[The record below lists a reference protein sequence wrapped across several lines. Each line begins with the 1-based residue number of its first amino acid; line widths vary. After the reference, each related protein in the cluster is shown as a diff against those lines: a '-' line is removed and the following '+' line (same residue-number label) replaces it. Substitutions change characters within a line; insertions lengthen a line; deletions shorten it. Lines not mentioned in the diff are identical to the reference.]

1 VSALNPAST
10 GINNVSIGAYS
21 LIANTS
27 GAYNSALG
35 KGALTSNTTGNENVA
50 AGNSA
55 LYTNTTGLMNVAVGS
70 YALYQNST
78 GNYNT
83 VLGSSAGLGDGSTLN
98 QKSTVDI
105 GATLLGYQASRDG
118 VSNSTSL
125 SNITAIGYLAKV
137 TKSNS
142 LILGGTG
149 ANVVSV
155 GIGNTAPDASAVLDI
170 TSTTKGSLLPRMT
183 TAQKTA
189 IATPATGLIVYDTD
203 LNQLQVY
210 NGTAWGGYLVRDV
223 TDEYAATASQTAFT
237 LTQTPSVNSKVKMYI
252 NGIRISNTAFS
263 KTGSA
268 LTYVPANNGAYALV
282 AGDRIQ
288 MDYYY

>member
-1 VSALNPAST
+1 
-10 GINNVSIGAYS
+10 
-21 LIANTS
+21 
-27 GAYNSALG
+27 
-35 KGALTSNTTGNENVA
+35 
-50 AGNSA
+50 
-55 LYTNTTGLMNVAVGS
+55 
-70 YALYQNST
+70 
-78 GNYNT
+78 
-83 VLGSSAGLGDGSTLN
+83 
-98 QKSTVDI
+98 
-105 GATLLGYQASRDG
+105 
-118 VSNSTSL
+118 
-125 SNITAIGYLAKV
+125 
-137 TKSNS
+137 
-142 LILGGTG
+142 
-149 ANVVSV
+149 
-155 GIGNTAPDASAVLDI
+155 
-170 TSTTKGSLLPRMT
+170 MT